1 MDVSP
6 NLKQDVH
13 IFLRGYVGY
22 LEAVKPQDL
31 YISLVE
37 KSKDLAELDDSVK
50 KTITDATT
58 KGDSRLG
65 ETIKSLHENIRNNYF
80 ADRHIS

>member
-1 MDVSP
+1 LNVSP
-6 NLKQDVH
+6 NLKQEVR
-13 IFLRGYVGY
+13 IFLHGYVGY

-37 KSKDLAELDDSVK
+37 KSKDLAELDDNVK
-50 KTITDATT
+50 KTTADVTT

-65 ETIKSLHENIRNNYF
+65 ETIKSLHERVRNNYF
-80 ADRHIS
+80 

>member
-1 MDVSP
+1 LDVSP
-6 NLKQDVH
+6 NLKQDVR
-13 IFLRGYVGY
+13 IFLHSYVGY

-31 YISLVE
+31 YISLIE

>member
-6 NLKQDVH
+6 NLKQDVR

-50 KTITDATT
+50 KTITDAAT